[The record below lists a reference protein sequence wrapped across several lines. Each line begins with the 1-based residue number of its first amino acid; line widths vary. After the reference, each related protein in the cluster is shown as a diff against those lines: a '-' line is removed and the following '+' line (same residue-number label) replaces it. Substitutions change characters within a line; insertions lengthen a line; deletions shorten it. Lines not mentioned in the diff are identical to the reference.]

1 MGMSNA
7 IAHIAEVRAEN
18 GLPAGFDAGVVAGP
32 IYLGTPDFEIEPY
45 ATVGS
50 AELVAE
56 RLRKFPPKG
65 INQIQLGFR
74 GRDAHEVADQVR
86 RFGAEVAP
94 LLAG

>member
-1 MGMSNA
+1 M
-7 IAHIAEVRAEN
+7 
-18 GLPAGFDAGVVAGP
+18 VAGP

-45 ATVGS
+45 ATVGT
-50 AELVAE
+50 ADQLAE

-74 GRDAHEVADQVR
+74 GRDASEVADQIL
-86 RFGAEVAP
+86 RFGDEVAP